1 MERKREWIGKG
12 RGGEGRVGREVAVKK
27 LVIMRQPQS
36 AMLASLLARVSGDV
50 TLSSSNREVDTQT
63 RWNMEISF
71 LPVSISYRSANL
83 GSSSCVCSFSISSH
97 NNP

>member
-12 RGGEGRVGREVAVKK
+12 RGGEGRVGREVAVRK

-36 AMLASLLARVSGDV
+36 ASLLARISGDV

-63 RWNMEISF
+63 LWNMEISF

>member
-12 RGGEGRVGREVAVKK
+12 RGGERRVGREVAVRK

-36 AMLASLLARVSGDV
+36 TMLASLLARVSGDV

-63 RWNMEISF
+63 LWNMEISF
-71 LPVSISYRSANL
+71 LPLSISYQSANL
-83 GSSSCVCSFSISSH
+83 GRSSCVCSFSIS
-97 NNP
+97 